1 MSEFLYNDSELQ
13 QDTFLILCLEEVDDD
28 DIDNRVFIGWC
39 NGTKNFIVRG
49 KRTDI
54 GPNQFVPYSFHCETA
69 NALYTFLEFTL
80 GKTANLNMTL
90 YNYNNIYNTLLEDE
104 GDCKSTNVLTYEF
117 FEAHMH
123 KDYEISGYDMAKLSR
138 KHMLRYLKMLMQTRS
153 WE

>member
-13 QDTFLILCLEEVDDD
+13 QDTFLILCLEEVDDE

-39 NGTKNFIVRG
+39 NGTKNFFVRG

-54 GPNQFVPYSFHCETA
+54 GPREFVPYTFHSE
-69 NALYTFLEFTL
+69 NAIKLYNFLEFVL
-80 GKTANLNMTL
+80 GENANMNIVL
-90 YNYNNIYNTLLEDE
+90 YNYNNIYSLLKAGENCI
-104 GDCKSTNVLTYEF
+104 GTNVLTYEF
-117 FEAHMH
+117 FESHMD

-138 KHMLRYLKMLMQTRS
+138 NHMLRYLNMLKDMRS